1 MTSVKDWIELLK
13 LPPSIL
19 ASISLFSG
27 LILFIPEHIL
37 KKLYMVEF
45 RDKYGFVIGIIFLIA
60 ISLLLV
66 ILIIKIFKIIKKR
79 IEESRLEKNRI
90 KYLENSDKT
99 KVKLIKVFLKE
110 ETHTLQLPVNDGL
123 TSELSYF
130 CLISLAGGTQAVDFD
145 FDNMMY
151 ARYFLQPWVIN
162 IINKNENL
170 RKKFLSK

>member
-19 ASISLFSG
+19 AGISLFSG
-27 LILFIPEHIL
+27 LILFIPEHTL

-99 KVKLIKVFLKE
+99 KVKLIKAF
-110 ETHTLQLPVNDGL
+110 
-123 TSELSYF
+123 
-130 CLISLAGGTQAVDFD
+130 
-145 FDNMMY
+145 
-151 ARYFLQPWVIN
+151 
-162 IINKNENL
+162 
-170 RKKFLSK
+170 

>member
-1 MTSVKDWIELLK
+1 M
-13 LPPSIL
+13 
-19 ASISLFSG
+19 
-27 LILFIPEHIL
+27 
-37 KKLYMVEF
+37 
-45 RDKYGFVIGIIFLIA
+45 
-60 ISLLLV
+60 LV

-99 KVKLIKVFLKE
+99 KVKLIRTFLKE